1 MRSKKCRIS
10 LQFIRKEIGSL
21 KAKNALFSFITGLAL
36 LQFTSCVEHRNF
48 NDKAVI
54 VHILAEPKGLHPVN
68 NNDGYQ
74 RMIQQCTQKKLMTVD
89 LASGKL
95 MPDALEN
102 APLLQ
107 ADSLTYTCILNKGM
121 LWDNGREVN
130 ASDAIFSLKV
140 LVCPGIEASDMK
152 SIFANVESVD
162 ADLYNPYA
170 FSIRMKK
177 RYFDNSNLL
186 SYVVLMQRAFWDPM
200 NALGA
205 YSFNELTN
213 ETNASTIQKQAI
225 GFLNAFNHPDKARL
239 ANQMDGLGP
248 YKLDNWNT
256 GSEIVLKKKRNW
268 WGDKSTLVQNQNNPE
283 RIIFKVIREM
293 EPLILALKREEI
305 DFSPELSAP
314 ALMRLQGKNG
324 FNASYYSGITNSF
337 SYTYMGMNMKPEGG
351 RTPYFTNRQVRRAM
365 ALIMPV
371 DEIIAVI
378 TKGKAFPISGFI
390 LPGQVDFDTNQK
402 MLKTDI
408 EQAKSLLDDAGWID
422 TDGDNIRDKI
432 IDGKRVPFSFSLSYM
447 ISPVTGE
454 LVQLIKS
461 AFYTVG
467 IKINPEGLEFSA
479 FYEQAYA
486 HKFDAMLGAWSS
498 STQPEDPRQIW
509 HSESWSNGGSNFVGF
524 GSAYSDSLIDL
535 ANGELNP
542 AKRKRIMHEIQKVV
556 QDEQPYVFLFNATR
570 KYALHRRFG
579 IETLYRERPH
589 VWFGAL
595 NADAK

>member
-21 KAKNALFSFITGLAL
+21 KGKNALFSFITSVAL
-36 LQFTSCVEHRNF
+36 LQFASCVEHRNF
-48 NDKAVI
+48 SDNSVI

-74 RMIQQCTQKKLMTVD
+74 RMIQQCTQKKLMSID
-89 LASGKL
+89 LARGKL
-95 MPDALEN
+95 VPDALEI
-102 APLLQ
+102 APIIQ
-107 ADSLTYTCILNKGM
+107 SDSLSYICVLNKGM
-121 LWDNGREVN
+121 RWDNGREVT
-130 ASDAIFSLKV
+130 AEDAIFSLKA
-140 LVCPGIEASDMK
+140 LICPGVNASDMK

-162 ADLYNPYA
+162 RDPNNPYA
-170 FSIRMKK
+170 FSMRMKK
-177 RYFDNSNLL
+177 KYFDNSNLL
-186 SYVVLMQRAFWDPM
+186 SYVVLLQRDFWDPKDVLGKYRFDQLNDES
-200 NALGA
+200 NAI
-205 YSFNELTN
+205 
-213 ETNASTIQKQAI
+213 TIQDQAI
-225 GFLNAFNHPDKARL
+225 DFLNAFNHPDKARV
-239 ANQMDGLGP
+239 AKQMDGLGP
-248 YKLDNWNT
+248 YKLETWNS
-256 GSEIVLKKKRNW
+256 GSEIILRKKKNW
-268 WGDKSTLVQNQNNPE
+268 WGDSSTLPQNQNNPE

-314 ALMRLQGKNG
+314 ALMRLQGKSG
-324 FNASYYSGITNSF
+324 FNELYYSGITNSF
-337 SYTYMGMNMKPEGG
+337 SYTYMGMNMKPEAG
-351 RTPYFTNRQVRRAM
+351 RVPYFTNRQVRRAM

-378 TKGKAFPISGFI
+378 TKGKAYPISGFI
-390 LPGQVDFDTNQK
+390 LPGQEDYDPNQK
-402 MLKTDI
+402 LLKRDL
-408 EQAKSLLDDAGWID
+408 EQAKSLLTDAGWTD

-454 LVQLIKS
+454 LVQLIKN

-467 IKINPEGLEFSA
+467 IDIKPDGLEFSA

-498 STQPEDPRQIW
+498 ATQPEDPRQIW

-524 GSAYSDSLIDL
+524 GNAYSDSLIEA
-535 ANGELNP
+535 ANSELNP
-542 AKRKRIMHEIQKVV
+542 ATRKIIMHDIQNVV

-570 KYALHRRFG
+570 KYALHKRFG
-579 IETLYRERPH
+579 IDTLYRERPH
-589 VWFGAL
+589 IWFGAL
-595 NADAK
+595 KTDTQ